1 MPWFFRR
8 NKRAQPAALPE
19 NEGARFNWVMG
30 RRRLA
35 NAPYLLASDF
45 AEANR
50 LDMQHYMLKA
60 ALGSNTHVPLRRPLG
75 ILDVG
80 SGTGRWAREMALQ
93 FPHANVVGIDIK
105 EPDETVTA
113 GQQRD
118 LGTLPDNYAFIQGD
132 VTKGLPFLDAS
143 FDYTHLRFLSLA
155 LPMAAWP
162 TVVQEMVRV
171 TRPGGWVEL
180 VEFNIPT
187 EGGPAFEQIQVY
199 WKQLAAKFGMHPGAG
214 SAIGHYMQGV
224 SLTNVRERVVVL
236 DTADRSRTARMAAV
250 DLYTGVGGSAPA
262 MVSVGIVSQGEF
274 NRLYDQLRDDITR
287 YSTKWEL
294 HVVIGQHV

>member
-8 NKRAQPAALPE
+8 AKQSQTAAPTE
-19 NEGARFNWVMG
+19 APRFRWVMG

-35 NAPYLLASDF
+35 DAPYLLASDF

-50 LDMQHYMLKA
+50 LDMQHYMLKTA
-60 ALGSNTHVPLRRPLG
+60 FGGNINAPLRG
-75 ILDVG
+75 VASVLDVG
-80 SGTGRWAREMALQ
+80 TGTGRWAREIALQ
-93 FPHANVVGIDIK
+93 FPQANVVGIDIK
-105 EPDETVTA
+105 EPEANVAAT
-113 GQQRD
+113 QQAD
-118 LGTLPDNYAFIQGD
+118 LGALPDNYTFVQGD

-155 LPMAAWP
+155 LPAAQWP
-162 TVVQEMVRV
+162 KLIQEMIRV
-171 TRPGGWVEL
+171 TRPGGWVEI

-214 SAIGHYMQGV
+214 SAILPYMQATN
-224 SLTNVRERVVVL
+224 LANVRERHVVL

-250 DLYTGVGGSAPA
+250 DLYPGLGGSGPA
-262 MVSVGIVSQGEF
+262 MVNVGIVSKNEF
-274 NRLYDQLRDDITR
+274 DRLYAQVRDDITHI
-287 YSTKWEL
+287 STKWEL
-294 HVVIGQHV
+294 FAVIGQRR